1 MLNTQ
6 EELATTKEN
15 LISTQ
20 EDLESV
26 HKIVSNL
33 TLQLIGA
40 MKMRK
45 IGIYYYQKGYYT
57 NEQFALFVKRGFVTP
72 EEYKDMTGV
81 DYDPEKHMHKPT
93 F

>member
-1 MLNTQ
+1 
-6 EELATTKEN
+6 
-15 LISTQ
+15 
-20 EDLESV
+20 
-26 HKIVSNL
+26 
-33 TLQLIGA
+33 
-40 MKMRK
+40 MRK